1 MTVRPTTPFHIPPE
15 ILALSQ
21 ERDELRRKGKYDRAD
36 ELKRRIEEA
45 GYGIKDNPRGA
56 HLIILPRVEI
66 DGTLYGTTR
75 QVPSLLDATDSCTF
89 SVNVLAGDE
98 LEQTRRCI
106 ESIFRFAGAHT
117 IEVVLVNDTASEGVD
132 AWASTFRAGE
142 PRLHL
147 VSLTRK
153 IGQAEARNLAL
164 KRSRGRY
171 ILVLNNRVE
180 LVGDLFTPLAD
191 TLADSEIG
199 VTGLHGL
206 VTSDMRHFEETGEPE
221 AEVIDAMVMAFRRKL
236 LKRCGLFDERYR
248 YPDYMDSDFSFA
260 IRDCGKRAVV
270 TPDLPVQCSPEVEDD
285 RLSEAERNRLNRR
298 NYYRFLDKWGHR
310 EDLLLDFE

>member
-75 QVPSLLDATDSCTF
+75 QVPSLLDAADSCTF

-106 ESIFRFAGAHT
+106 ESVFRFAGAHM
-117 IEVVLVNDTASEGVD
+117 IEVVLVNDAVSE
-132 AWASTFRAGE
+132 E
-142 PRLHL
+142 
-147 VSLTRK
+147 
-153 IGQAEARNLAL
+153 AEARNLAL
-164 KRSRGRY
+164 KRSQGRY

-180 LVGDLFTPLAD
+180 LVGDLFRPLAD
-191 TLADSEIG
+191 TLANSEIG

-206 VTSDMRHFEETGEPE
+206 VTSDMRHFEESGEPE
-221 AEVIDAMVMAFRRKL
+221 AEVIDAMVMAFRRNL
-236 LKRCGLFDERYR
+236 LKRCGMFDERYR
-248 YPDYMDSDFSFA
+248 YPDYMDIDFSFS

-270 TPDLPVQCSPEVEDD
+270 TPDLPVQCAPEVGDD